1 MYQWNIF
8 FGDLNNQNF
17 NSFIHDN
24 SHMNESFVGKYDNS
38 RLILNPPPNLK
49 LLFNQF
55 NDLTVESN
63 NKSPENFINC
73 KNIDIDEIQ

>member
-1 MYQWNIF
+1 
-8 FGDLNNQNF
+8 
-17 NSFIHDN
+17 
-24 SHMNESFVGKYDNS
+24 MNESFVGKYDNS
-38 RLILNPPPNLK
+38 RLILHPPPNLK

-63 NKSPENFINC
+63 NKNPENFINC

>member
-1 MYQWNIF
+1 
-8 FGDLNNQNF
+8 
-17 NSFIHDN
+17 
-24 SHMNESFVGKYDNS
+24 MNESFVGKYDNS